1 MFKKILFPTD
11 FSPISNKAL
20 ELIKQLKAGG
30 AEEVIALHVIDDR
43 TLIESGY
50 VDSIRGELEE
60 QSKKNMEA
68 LAKELE
74 GSGLKVQTHI
84 RTGVPI
90 KEILDMEREESNL
103 SLLIMGSHGKSD
115 IVEMLMGS
123 VAEKVVRKC
132 KTPILIVKR

>member
-11 FSPISNKAL
+11 FSPISRKAL
-20 ELIKQLKAGG
+20 EYIEQLKAGG
-30 AEEVIALHVIDDR
+30 AEEVLALHVIDDR

-50 VDSIRGELEE
+50 VDSIRSQLEE
-60 QSKKNMEA
+60 QSKKNMEV

-74 GSGLKVQTHI
+74 GFGLQVQSHI
-84 RTGVPI
+84 RTGIPF
-90 KEILDMEREESNL
+90 KEILEMEKGVGDL
-103 SLLIMGSHGKSD
+103 SLIIMGSHGKSD

-132 KTPILIVKR
+132 KAPILIVKR

>member
-74 GSGLKVQTHI
+74 GFGLKVQTHL
-84 RTGVPI
+84 RTGVPF
-90 KEILDMEREESNL
+90 KEILDMEKEVTDL

-115 IVEMLMGS
+115 IMEMLMGS

>member
-11 FSPISNKAL
+11 FSPISRKAL
-20 ELIKQLKAGG
+20 EHLKQLKAGG

-43 TLIESGY
+43 TLIEAGY
-50 VDSIRGELEE
+50 VDSIRDQLEE
-60 QSKKNMEA
+60 QAKTNLQA

-74 GSGLKVQTHI
+74 GFGFRVQTHI
-84 RTGVPI
+84 RAGIPF
-90 KEILDMEREESNL
+90 KEILEMEKEVSDL

-115 IVEMLMGS
+115 IMEMLMGS

>member
-11 FSPISNKAL
+11 FSPISRKAL
-20 ELIKQLKAGG
+20 EYIEQLKAGG
-30 AEEVIALHVIDDR
+30 AEEVLALHVIDDR
-43 TLIESGY
+43 TLIEAGY
-50 VDSIRGELEE
+50 VDSIRSQLEE

-68 LAKELE
+68 LAKELA
-74 GSGLKVQTHI
+74 GFGLKVQTHI
-84 RTGVPI
+84 RTGIPF
-90 KEILDMEREESNL
+90 KEILAMEKEVSDL